1 MKIKNYIVSKIP
13 YLIINLV
20 IYFLLVALLKVA
32 STPEIILFLIFMIWF
47 VPLIVYM
54 VLEYIKERRF
64 YGEIISITEKLD
76 KKYLLAE
83 VIKKPNYYEG
93 EIFYN
98 ALKKQIEICM
108 KKLISIN
115 IFKVNIGI
123 I

>member
-76 KKYLLAE
+76 KKYL
-83 VIKKPNYYEG
+83 
-93 EIFYN
+93 
-98 ALKKQIEICM
+98 
-108 KKLISIN
+108 
-115 IFKVNIGI
+115 
-123 I
+123 

>member
-54 VLEYIKERRF
+54 VLEYIKERIF
-64 YGEIISITEKLD
+64 YGEIISITEKLY
-76 KKYLLAE
+76 KN
-83 VIKKPNYYEG
+83 ICW
-93 EIFYN
+93 
-98 ALKKQIEICM
+98 LK
-108 KKLISIN
+108 
-115 IFKVNIGI
+115 
-123 I
+123 